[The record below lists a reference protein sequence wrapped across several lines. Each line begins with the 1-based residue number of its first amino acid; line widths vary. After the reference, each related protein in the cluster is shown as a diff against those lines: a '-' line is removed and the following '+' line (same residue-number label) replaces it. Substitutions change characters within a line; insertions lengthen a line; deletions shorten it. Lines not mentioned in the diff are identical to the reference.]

1 MMEEKMNSFYFWDE
15 MAAKCLKSERYQEAI
30 QSYRH
35 ALEATD
41 DNASQASVWANIG
54 NIFLTIQD
62 IPAAVDAFLS
72 ASRLDPASYDFDCI
86 LERITANGYLD
97 EKAMLMAKDMY
108 TIESV
113 KTSQESEAILETSL
127 DEVFASEQTNEVE
140 AIASEPAV
148 VEAAE
153 QIEQPIAVAD
163 AEPVV
168 NEPISSDEV
177 NQPVAETVSAETPA
191 EAEVIA
197 PAGEEIA
204 APEAV
209 IAEETNPEPEASVET
224 DPVSSVETEPV
235 VVEVVEPVVEEIVA
249 PEAVIAEETN
259 PEPEASVKTEPVSSV
274 EIEPVVVEA
283 AELVVEEIAA
293 PEAVVAEETNP
304 EPEAAVEAE
313 PVSCVEI
320 EPVAAPEAEPAKS
333 YLLIPVTEI
342 VKNPLHLRIEMK
354 SDELVESVRQFGILQ
369 PLVVTRMD
377 DGKYMVVTGNRRLE
391 AARLAGLEY
400 VPAVVRTANE
410 REFLELA
417 LIENIQRV
425 NLDPLEL
432 AEAYHLLIENFGLSA
447 DLIAASIGK
456 SASVVTAAINLLKL
470 TDEGKQALQER
481 SISEG
486 HARALVAIDLPAL
499 QNNALVYVLENR
511 LGVHQTE
518 DLVRIILNAVAVS
531 RSYDES
537 YREVVTE
544 TTDKTET
551 TDETDETELAADV
564 AETLKESELVANV
577 ADIQAVEIVAMTET
591 TVTEF
596 AEVEAVE
603 PEAPVVETNVVVET
617 SESEPVVVAEA
628 APAET
633 LAEPEVVEAVAEE
646 SVPAVEQESV
656 EADSAVVAEPVPDVA
671 PIVEQPVAVMVSDD
685 QLMDM
690 LVAECEQAEAHMEE
704 NAAVENASVD
714 FSWLQSE
721 AEAKAETLAEEIH
734 APASAEFSVDEILEQ
749 TTSNVILAAVSVVAA
764 VNSDAAQAVAVQTDV
779 ATEPV
784 IQKTEENLADVIE
797 EIVQFNPCSDFPVA
811 ETSAEEPADQTAVEP
826 EPVASKEPEETESRA
841 QLKGLEAIAVYK
853 RVVENNPTNV
863 RIWHLLGNLYSDM
876 GQYEEAI
883 DCMKRTVELD
893 PGKYTFFYHLG
904 LTLAIARRYPDAI
917 QALEKTVELAP
928 QHILAHCSL
937 AGCYRRTGNETEAQ
951 KHIEIARPKLEQ
963 EKAYNRACFASITGN
978 VDQAIELLQIAL
990 DTDKTPPE
998 WLLRDPDLDFIR
1010 DDPRFEAMIAKLDI
1024 PGRGA

>member
-1 MMEEKMNSFYFWDE
+1 MNSFYFWDE

-72 ASRLDPASYDFDCI
+72 ASRLDPTSYDFDCI

-108 TIESV
+108 TLESV
-113 KTSQESEAILETSL
+113 KTAQESEAVLEESL
-127 DEVFASEQTNEVE
+127 DEVFAAEPEQPET
-140 AIASEPAV
+140 ISEPV
-148 VEAAE
+148 VDEPAT
-153 QIEQPIAVAD
+153 VVD
-163 AEPVV
+163 AEPV
-168 NEPISSDEV
+168 EPISSNEV
-177 NQPVAETVSAETPA
+177 NQPVAEAVSVEETPDEA
-191 EAEVIA
+191 EAIISVAEIA
-197 PAGEEIA
+197 PTLEPVFEETEQTTEGTECITDDPAGERGA
-204 APEAV
+204 G
-209 IAEETNPEPEASVET
+209 TEPEL
-224 DPVSSVETEPV
+224 
-235 VVEVVEPVVEEIVA
+235 
-249 PEAVIAEETN
+249 
-259 PEPEASVKTEPVSSV
+259 VK
-274 EIEPVVVEA
+274 
-283 AELVVEEIAA
+283 L
-293 PEAVVAEETNP
+293 
-304 EPEAAVEAE
+304 
-313 PVSCVEI
+313 
-320 EPVAAPEAEPAKS
+320 
-333 YLLIPVTEI
+333 YMLIPVTEI
-342 VKNPLHLRIEMK
+342 VENPLHLRVEMK

-400 VPAVVRTANE
+400 VPAVVRTATE

-456 SASVVTAAINLLKL
+456 NASVVMAAIDLLKL
-470 TDEGKQALQER
+470 TEEGKQALQER

-486 HARALVAIDLPAL
+486 HARALVEIDLPAL

-511 LGVHQTE
+511 LGVRQTE

-537 YREVVTE
+537 YHNVAVVEPAKEPEPIETAVEAAAEAAESETVAEASTEEAPTE
-544 TTDKTET
+544 TKV
-551 TDETDETELAADV
+551 V
-564 AETLKESELVANV
+564 AE
-577 ADIQAVEIVAMTET
+577 I
-591 TVTEF
+591 
-596 AEVEAVE
+596 
-603 PEAPVVETNVVVET
+603 
-617 SESEPVVVAEA
+617 SESEPV
-628 APAET
+628 
-633 LAEPEVVEAVAEE
+633 AEPEVVQAEALEPVVAETLTEEAPALETNAIAETTEIESVVVAEAPAEPEVVQAVAEE
-646 SVPAVEQESV
+646 PAPVAEQENIETPVAVEAVPAVEQ
-656 EADSAVVAEPVPDVA
+656 SAP
-671 PIVEQPVAVMVSDD
+671 VMVTDD

-690 LVAECEQAEAHMEE
+690 LVAECEQAEIHVEE
-704 NAAVENASVD
+704 NATAEDASVD
-714 FSWLQSE
+714 FSWLEPAAAEVE
-721 AEAKAETLAEEIH
+721 AQIPAEEIH
-734 APASAEFSVDEILEQ
+734 APASIEFSVDELLEK
-749 TTSNVILAAVSVVAA
+749 TTSVVASTESVAA
-764 VNSDAAQAVAVQTDV
+764 VNGDVAQPVAVQTDV
-779 ATEPV
+779 AVAAEPV
-784 IQKTEENLADVIE
+784 VEKVEENLADVIE
-797 EIVQFNPCSDFPVA
+797 EIVQFTPTGDQAP
-811 ETSAEEPADQTAVEP
+811 TEEPAEPAPAEVEP
-826 EPVASKEPEETESRA
+826 AVSKEAEEAEPRA
-841 QLKGLEAIAVYK
+841 PLKGLEAIAVYR

-893 PGKYTFFYHLG
+893 PGKYTYFYHLG
-904 LTLAIARRYPDAI
+904 LTLAIARRYPEAI
-917 QALEKTVELAP
+917 DALEKTVELAP

-937 AGCYRRTGNETEAQ
+937 AGCYRRTGNSAETE
-951 KHIEIARPKLEQ
+951 KHLEIARPKLDQ
-963 EKAYNRACFASITGN
+963 EKAYNRACFASISGN

-1010 DDPRFEAMIAKLDI
+1010 DDPRFEAMIAWLGI
-1024 PGRGA
+1024 PMREA